1 MQSSQ
6 LFVCEIKK
14 ENFHCTEF
22 LFISSGNGI
31 YHGVIKVPSKRD
43 EDIAIEAKLLVIPV
57 DIDIPKHIFMTH
69 YHFIIFSA
77 DNKLDIVNKFTGEK
91 IGQYYSKTN
100 ILGLR
105 FDVITQQLYLFNENS
120 VNQISLLDEERLNWC
135 AYLIKALASTKST
148 IMFEDDLY
156 KSDRNIYNNNQIHNN
171 PCQHSSNSTYTDIIS
186 YLASVPLSLDETLL
200 RAINMAPLAFEL
212 FLRGQ
217 HIKQN
222 IVYTPVPVLSFINN
236 SHSIH
241 TISTIFLKTLFARL
255 STVHSY
261 QRTMISTWL
270 CENYLHEVSLK
281 LINHQLSIKY
291 NTTTNNHS
299 HTDRSTNNND
309 NIHKVVEFLRTN
321 RYVLF
326 H

>member
-1 MQSSQ
+1 
-6 LFVCEIKK
+6 
-14 ENFHCTEF
+14 
-22 LFISSGNGI
+22 
-31 YHGVIKVPSKRD
+31 
-43 EDIAIEAKLLVIPV
+43 
-57 DIDIPKHIFMTH
+57 MT
-69 YHFIIFSA
+69 
-77 DNKLDIVNKFTGEK
+77 
-91 IGQYYSKTN
+91 
-100 ILGLR
+100 
-105 FDVITQQLYLFNENS
+105 
-120 VNQISLLDEERLNWC
+120 
-135 AYLIKALASTKST
+135 
-148 IMFEDDLY
+148 
-156 KSDRNIYNNNQIHNN
+156 
-171 PCQHSSNSTYTDIIS
+171 
-186 YLASVPLSLDETLL
+186 
-200 RAINMAPLAFEL
+200 PLAFEL

-222 IVYTPVPVLSFINN
+222 IAYTPVPVLSFINN